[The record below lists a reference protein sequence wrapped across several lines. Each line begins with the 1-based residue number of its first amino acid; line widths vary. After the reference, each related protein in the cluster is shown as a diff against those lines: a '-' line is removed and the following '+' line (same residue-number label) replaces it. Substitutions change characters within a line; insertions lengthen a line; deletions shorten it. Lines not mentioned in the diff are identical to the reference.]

1 MSFWCLFDFVM
12 PSGIEW
18 LILLIIGICT
28 QIAQISLT
36 RALHYE
42 SSSLIMPFQYLGS
55 VYALLVGY
63 LVLDERLNTIVIVGV
78 FLILLGV
85 ILNTIF
91 KSKKRN
97 TEIR

>member
-1 MSFWCLFDFVM
+1 
-12 PSGIEW
+12 
-18 LILLIIGICT
+18 
-28 QIAQISLT
+28 
-36 RALHYE
+36 
-42 SSSLIMPFQYLGS
+42 MPFQYLGS

-91 KSKKRN
+91 KSKRRN
-97 TEIR
+97 TKIR